1 MKKIATMYSII
12 NDCLTLIY
20 YVLFHN
26 RLFLITFFPKITYEM
41 VENKRIDILFLKWWF
56 SGYSTHLVHVSFFIH
71 G

>member
-1 MKKIATMYSII
+1 MKKIATMHSII

-41 VENKRIDILFLKWWF
+41 VENKRIDILFLK
-56 SGYSTHLVHVSFFIH
+56 
-71 G
+71 